1 MHRSSKVFFALFLAG
16 LCAIPVGWRLAFAD
30 ELDELSQVEV
40 ADDINN
46 LNGKISEKRT
56 SIDQINKKIESYQAK
71 IDAAQAK
78 EVSLQNEVE
87 LLENRIAKTEL
98 DIQSTTQQA
107 DVVNDE
113 ISLLDVRINALQDQ
127 LKRDKEALSSI
138 LRKVDVFDNDLSL
151 QLLFGTDSFAE
162 LFARMQEL
170 DSVSGDLQSALD
182 RAEEAKKHVEASRVE
197 QLAKRERLEEL
208 SRALSRSKDLLEDER
223 SAKESVLA
231 EAAQSEATFRS
242 FVYELKEE
250 QSYVNQQIAALQ
262 GQIESKL
269 TAIDSGSEGGSV
281 LSWPVDPSYRGISTL
296 YHDPTYPFRHLFEH
310 SGLDIPE
317 PVGTAVGS
325 AAPGYVAFTRTG
337 RLYGNYVMIIH
348 SNGIATL
355 YAHLSKILVSQDQFV
370 GRGETIALSGGAK
383 GAPGAGLSTGPHLHF
398 EVRSDGIPVDP
409 LGYLVAQ

>member
-1 MHRSSKVFFALFLAG
+1 MHRSSKVFFALLLAG

-317 PVGTAVGS
+317 PVGTAVVS

>member
-1 MHRSSKVFFALFLAG
+1 MILALLLAG
-16 LCAIPVGWRLAFAD
+16 ICTAPVGLHFARADETD
-30 ELDELSQVEV
+30 ELDQIEV
-40 ADDINN
+40 AEDITN
-46 LNGKISEKRT
+46 LNGKITEKRD
-56 SIDQINKKIESYQAK
+56 SIDSINKKIEAYQEK
-71 IDAAQAK
+71 IAAAQAR
-78 EVSLQNEVE
+78 EISLENEVD

-98 DIQSTTQQA
+98 DIESTIEHV
-107 DVVNDE
+107 DLVNAE
-113 ISLLDVRINALQDQ
+113 ISLLDVRIRGLESQ

-170 DSVSGDLQSALD
+170 DSVSGDLQGALD
-182 RAEEAKKHVEASRVE
+182 RAERAKAQVETSRVE
-197 QLAKRERLEEL
+197 QLAKRGRLEDL
-208 SRALSRSKDLLEDER
+208 TRALSRSKDLLEEER
-223 SAKESVLA
+223 VAKESVLA

-250 QSYVNQQIAALQ
+250 QAYVNQQIASLQ

-269 TAIDSGSEGGSV
+269 NAIDTGSEGGSI

-296 YHDPTYPFRHLFEH
+296 FHDPTYPFRHLFEH

-317 PVGTAVGS
+317 PVGTPVES
-325 AAPGYVAFTRTG
+325 AAPGYVAWTKTG

-355 YAHLSKILVSQDQFV
+355 YAHLSKISVSQDQFV
-370 GRGETIALSGGAK
+370 TRGQTIGLSGGAK
-383 GAPGAGLSTGPHLHF
+383 GAAGSGLSTGPHLHF
-398 EVRSDGIPVDP
+398 EVRKDGIPVDP
-409 LGYLVAQ
+409 MGYLVAQ

>member
-1 MHRSSKVFFALFLAG
+1 MHRSSTLFIGFILTG
-16 LCAIPVGWRLAFAD
+16 LCFIPVGWRIATAV
-30 ELDELSQVEV
+30 ELDELSQAEV
-40 ADDINN
+40 ANDINH
-46 LNGKISEKRT
+46 LNGKISEKRS

-78 EVSLQNEVE
+78 EVSLQNEVD
-87 LLENRIAKTEL
+87 LLQNRIAKTEL

-170 DSVSGDLQSALD
+170 NSVSGDLQSALD
-182 RAEEAKKHVEASRVE
+182 RAEEAKRHVEASRVE
-197 QLAKRERLEEL
+197 QLAKRERLEQL
-208 SRALSRSKDLLEDER
+208 SRTLSRSKDLLEDER

-250 QSYVNQQIAALQ
+250 QTYVNQQIASLQ
-262 GQIESKL
+262 GEIESKL
-269 TAIDSGSEGGSV
+269 TTIDSGSEGGSI
-281 LSWPVDPSYRGISTL
+281 LSWPVDPSYRGISAL

-310 SGLDIPE
+310 SGLDVPE
-317 PVGTAVGS
+317 PTGTPVVS